1 LKAIIGLGACLAI
14 ILAGAT
20 LPPTLA
26 ARPAHSGRF
35 TGKGSSCEKPLLSST
50 AQDFEHGGE
59 RAGRRHIHVSLEQ
72 GGAPADVTF
81 GKPTQPLIP
90 TLRPEPPL
98 YYELSITS
106 DAKVVICKAYIAWQ
120 NTATGE
126 HGRYRVKVGRHDMEP
141 LIVAAYTPWI
151 FLVIAE
157 GRYAKGR
164 L

>member
-1 LKAIIGLGACLAI
+1 LKTIIGLGACLAI
-14 ILAGAT
+14 ILAGAAP
-20 LPPTLA
+20 PPTSA
-26 ARPAHSGRF
+26 ARSAHSGRF
-35 TGKGSSCEKPLLSST
+35 TGKGSSCKRPLLSST

-59 RAGRRHIHVSLEQ
+59 RAGRRHIRVSLEQ
-72 GGAPADVTF
+72 GGSPADVTF
-81 GKPTQPLIP
+81 GQLTQPLIP

-106 DAKVVICKAYIAWQ
+106 DSKVVICKAYIAWQ

-151 FLVIAE
+151 FLVVAE

-164 L
+164 P